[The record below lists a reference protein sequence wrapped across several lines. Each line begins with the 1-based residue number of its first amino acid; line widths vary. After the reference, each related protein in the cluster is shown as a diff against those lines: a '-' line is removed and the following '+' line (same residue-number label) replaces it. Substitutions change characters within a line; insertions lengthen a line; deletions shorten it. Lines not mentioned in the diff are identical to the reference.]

1 MSVQMIGAILDAIWQ
16 TIEMVIIPS
25 FYGGNNLI
33 TVSSNFICYPKKN
46 NYYPELF

>member
-25 FYGGNNLI
+25 FMAVIIGLPLGVILFV
-33 TVSSNFICYPKKN
+33 TPKN